1 MISPVYLWE
10 CKAVIAIQVISSNSM
25 CLSAFKA
32 AGALEY
38 IVFCVSPVVY
48 ALQFC
53 ETSNVPDE
61 ILSPLSASRQHE
73 RMSVVS
79 SYKSRQIQAKE

>member
-1 MISPVYLWE
+1 
-10 CKAVIAIQVISSNSM
+10 M
-25 CLSAFKA
+25 CLYAFKA

-53 ETSNVPDE
+53 ETSKVPDE
-61 ILSPLSASRQHE
+61 ILSLLSASRQHE
-73 RMSVVS
+73 RKSVVS
-79 SYKSRQIQAKE
+79 SYKSRQMQAKEWDEKNEKAREVKG